1 MAMKLQ
7 IFMKKNS
14 KLNSNRTCLVIILAF
29 ALKKI
34 GSYYLQAFLKE
45 CKYIE
50 KKKVVRY
57 INENCS
63 DFSSFD
69 ESDEE

>member
-1 MAMKLQ
+1 MKLQ

-14 KLNSNRTCLVIILAF
+14 KLNSNRTCLVIIILAF